1 MFDSGNEAML
11 TDAMLITLQH
21 GVVIFDLTTLSETNT
36 DKIFEYQDEL
46 YRGVF
51 QKFLSQKELLKRR
64 DLAFD
69 IKVISIRNDE
79 LKDDS
84 FSTMESLVEKIS
96 EFDALDLQLFKQINA
111 TIQKTD
117 VLKPSKK
124 KQRYARRFLWRY
136 NEKY

>member
-1 MFDSGNEAML
+1 MIDFVFGKKSNPAAVDALVSSLSSFDAEGTLYIGYPMFDSGNEAML

-64 DLAFD
+64 D
-69 IKVISIRNDE
+69 
-79 LKDDS
+79 
-84 FSTMESLVEKIS
+84 
-96 EFDALDLQLFKQINA
+96 
-111 TIQKTD
+111 
-117 VLKPSKK
+117 
-124 KQRYARRFLWRY
+124 
-136 NEKY
+136 

>member
-96 EFDALDLQLFKQINA
+96 SL
-111 TIQKTD
+111 TH
-117 VLKPSKK
+117 
-124 KQRYARRFLWRY
+124 
-136 NEKY
+136 